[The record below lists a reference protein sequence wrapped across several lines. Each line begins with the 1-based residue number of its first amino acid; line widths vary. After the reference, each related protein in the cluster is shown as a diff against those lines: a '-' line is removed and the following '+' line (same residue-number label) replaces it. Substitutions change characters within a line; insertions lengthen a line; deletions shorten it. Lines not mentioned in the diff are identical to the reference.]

1 MTKSQRMP
9 QAQRRDQLV
18 AVATEVFSR
27 SGYRTASMDAVA
39 IAAGVS
45 KPVLYQHF
53 DSKQSL
59 YLAVIDAANA
69 VFDSVLTE
77 ALHSSDDNEER
88 VAAAISAYFSFVTDH
103 RSEFLIIARADSY
116 EPGAVK
122 RASSSTDRAA
132 MWIAEL
138 IERES
143 AATTAEAKLLAVA
156 ITSMAEAA
164 ALQLAETAEFEADAA
179 AHLISGV
186 LWNGVGSLS
195 DSEEAEAGGGSAAPV
210 PAD

>member
-18 AVATEVFSR
+18 SVATEVFSR

-69 VFDSVLTE
+69 VFDTVLTE
-77 ALHSSDDNEER
+77 ALHSSDVNEER
-88 VAAAISAYFSFVTDH
+88 VSAAISAYFDFVTDH
-103 RSEFLIIARADSY
+103 RAEFLIIARADSY
-116 EPGAVK
+116 EPGALK
-122 RASSSTDRAA
+122 RASTSSDRTAT
-132 MWIAEL
+132 WIAEL
-138 IERES
+138 IQRES
-143 AATTAEAKLLAVA
+143 AATAAEARLLARAV
-156 ITSMAEAA
+156 TSMAEAA
-164 ALQLAETAEFEADAA
+164 ALELAESGEFEADAA
-179 AHLISGV
+179 SQLIGGV
-186 LWNGVGSLS
+186 LWNGIGSLP
-195 DSEEAEAGGGSAAPV
+195 DPPEDGAAD
-210 PAD
+210 AS

>member
-1 MTKSQRMP
+1 MP

-69 VFDSVLTE
+69 VFASVLTE

-88 VAAAISAYFSFVTDH
+88 VAAAISAYFAFVTDY
-103 RSEFLIIARADSY
+103 RAEFLIIARADSY

-143 AATTAEAKLLAVA
+143 AATAAEAKLLAAA

-164 ALQLAETAEFEADAA
+164 ALQLAENAAFEADAA
-179 AHLISGV
+179 ARLISGV
-186 LWNGVGSLS
+186 LWNGVGSLP
-195 DSEEAEAGGGSAAPV
+195 DPEEDEDAAGADPSTSA

>member
-18 AVATEVFSR
+18 SVATEVFSR

-69 VFDSVLTE
+69 VFDTVLTE

-88 VAAAISAYFSFVTDH
+88 VSAAISAYFDFVTDH
-103 RSEFLIIARADSY
+103 RAEFLIIARADSY
-116 EPGAVK
+116 EPGALK
-122 RASSSTDRAA
+122 RASTSSDRAA
-132 MWIAEL
+132 TWIAEL
-138 IERES
+138 IQRES
-143 AATTAEAKLLAVA
+143 AATAAEARLLARAV
-156 ITSMAEAA
+156 TSMAEAA
-164 ALQLAETAEFEADAA
+164 ALELAESGEFEADAA
-179 AHLISGV
+179 SQLIGGV
-186 LWNGVGSLS
+186 LCNGIRSLP
-195 DSEEAEAGGGSAAPV
+195 DPPEDGAAD
-210 PAD
+210 AS

>member
-18 AVATEVFSR
+18 SVATEVFSR

-69 VFDSVLTE
+69 VFDTVLTE

-88 VAAAISAYFSFVTDH
+88 VSAAISAYFDFVTDH
-103 RSEFLIIARADSY
+103 RAEFLIIARADSY
-116 EPGAVK
+116 EPGALK
-122 RASSSTDRAA
+122 RASTSSDRAA
-132 MWIAEL
+132 TCIAEL
-138 IERES
+138 IQRES
-143 AATTAEAKLLAVA
+143 AATAAEARLLARAVM
-156 ITSMAEAA
+156 SMAEAA
-164 ALQLAETAEFEADAA
+164 ALELAESGELEADAA
-179 AHLISGV
+179 SQLIGGV
-186 LWNGVGSLS
+186 LWNGIGSLP
-195 DSEEAEAGGGSAAPV
+195 DPPEDGAAD
-210 PAD
+210 AS

>member
-18 AVATEVFSR
+18 SVATEVFSR

-69 VFDSVLTE
+69 VFDTVLTE

-88 VAAAISAYFSFVTDH
+88 VSAAISAYFDFVTDH
-103 RSEFLIIARADSY
+103 RAEFLIIARADSY
-116 EPGAVK
+116 EPGALK
-122 RASSSTDRAA
+122 RASTSSDRAA
-132 MWIAEL
+132 TWIAEL
-138 IERES
+138 IQRES
-143 AATTAEAKLLAVA
+143 AATAAEARLLARAV
-156 ITSMAEAA
+156 TSMAEAA
-164 ALQLAETAEFEADAA
+164 ALELAESGEFEADAA
-179 AHLISGV
+179 SQLIGGV
-186 LWNGVGSLS
+186 LCNGIGSLP
-195 DSEEAEAGGGSAAPV
+195 DPPEDGAAD
-210 PAD
+210 AS

>member
-18 AVATEVFSR
+18 SVATEVFSR

-69 VFDSVLTE
+69 VFDTVLTE

-88 VAAAISAYFSFVTDH
+88 VSAAISAYFDFVTDH
-103 RSEFLIIARADSY
+103 RAEFLIIARADSY
-116 EPGAVK
+116 EPGALK
-122 RASSSTDRAA
+122 RASTSSDRAA
-132 MWIAEL
+132 TWIAEL
-138 IERES
+138 IQRES
-143 AATTAEAKLLAVA
+143 AATAAEARLLARAV
-156 ITSMAEAA
+156 TSMAEAA
-164 ALQLAETAEFEADAA
+164 ALELAESGEVEADAA
-179 AHLISGV
+179 SQLIGGV
-186 LWNGVGSLS
+186 LWNGIGSLP
-195 DSEEAEAGGGSAAPV
+195 DPPEDGAAD
-210 PAD
+210 AS

>member
-18 AVATEVFSR
+18 SVATEVFSR

-69 VFDSVLTE
+69 VFDTVLTE

-88 VAAAISAYFSFVTDH
+88 VSAAISAYFDFVTDH
-103 RSEFLIIARADSY
+103 RAEFLIITRADSY
-116 EPGAVK
+116 EPGALK
-122 RASSSTDRAA
+122 RASTSSDRAA
-132 MWIAEL
+132 TWIAEL
-138 IERES
+138 IQRES
-143 AATTAEAKLLAVA
+143 AATAAEARLLARAV
-156 ITSMAEAA
+156 TSMAEAV
-164 ALQLAETAEFEADAA
+164 ALELAESGEFEADAA
-179 AHLISGV
+179 SQLIGGV
-186 LWNGVGSLS
+186 LCNGIRSLP
-195 DSEEAEAGGGSAAPV
+195 DPPEDGAAD
-210 PAD
+210 AS

>member
-18 AVATEVFSR
+18 SVATEVFSR

-69 VFDSVLTE
+69 VFDTVLTE

-88 VAAAISAYFSFVTDH
+88 VSAAISAYFDFVTDH
-103 RSEFLIIARADSY
+103 RAEFLIIARADSY
-116 EPGAVK
+116 EPGALK
-122 RASSSTDRAA
+122 RASTSSDRAA
-132 MWIAEL
+132 TWIAEL
-138 IERES
+138 IQRES
-143 AATTAEAKLLAVA
+143 AATAAEARLLARAV
-156 ITSMAEAA
+156 TSMAEAA
-164 ALQLAETAEFEADAA
+164 ALELAESGEFEADAA
-179 AHLISGV
+179 SQLIGGV
-186 LWNGVGSLS
+186 LRNGIRSLP
-195 DSEEAEAGGGSAAPV
+195 DPPEDGAAD
-210 PAD
+210 AS

>member
-18 AVATEVFSR
+18 SVATEVFSR

-69 VFDSVLTE
+69 VFDTVLTE

-88 VAAAISAYFSFVTDH
+88 VSAAISAYFDFVTDH
-103 RSEFLIIARADSY
+103 RAEFLIIARADSY
-116 EPGAVK
+116 EPGALK
-122 RASSSTDRAA
+122 RASTSSDRAA
-132 MWIAEL
+132 TWIAEL
-138 IERES
+138 IQRES
-143 AATTAEAKLLAVA
+143 AATAAEARLLARAV
-156 ITSMAEAA
+156 TSMAEAA
-164 ALQLAETAEFEADAA
+164 ALELAESGEFEADAA
-179 AHLISGV
+179 SQLIGGV
-186 LWNGVGSLS
+186 LWNGIGSLP
-195 DSEEAEAGGGSAAPV
+195 DPPEDGAAD
-210 PAD
+210 AS

>member
-1 MTKSQRMP
+1 MP

-69 VFDSVLTE
+69 VFDSVFDSVLTE

-88 VAAAISAYFSFVTDH
+88 VAAAISAYFAFVTDH
-103 RSEFLIIARADSY
+103 RAEFLIIARADSY

-143 AATTAEAKLLAVA
+143 AATAAEAKLLAAA

-164 ALQLAETAEFEADAA
+164 ALQLAENAAFEADAA
-179 AHLISGV
+179 ARLISGV
-186 LWNGVGSLS
+186 LWNGVGSLP
-195 DSEEAEAGGGSAAPV
+195 DPEEDEDAAGADPSTSA